1 MKKYKISFAEGSDER
16 LKGALGYE
24 GEHAVEFTGHS
35 FKFFYENNLDDAN
48 ANRSSL
54 IARVKEIIFSNKDSE
69 VVVETQHHPSR
80 QSASVAAALPFSVSM
95 YALLVKEAM
104 QEIAP
109 DASYSF
115 AYTLENPAPNVLQGD
130 NKPESTLW
138 ETNFVL
144 SIGPGLDNDFSLVT
158 RKKEIVQ
165 EPDPKDKNNTV
176 NVTKIKTL
184 SRHPIS
190 IEEVID
196 LEKIPEDSVEQ
207 RQEAPTGTD

>member
-24 GEHAVEFTGHS
+24 GEHTVEFTGDS
-35 FKFFYENNLDDAN
+35 YKFFFESNPDYIN

-54 IARVKEIIFSNKDSE
+54 IARVKEIIFSNKDAE
-69 VVVETQHHPSR
+69 EVVETQHHPDG
-80 QSASVAAALPFSVSM
+80 QSASVAASLPFGVSM

-115 AYTLENPAPNVLQGD
+115 MYTLENPTPNILQD
-130 NKPESTLW
+130 KKPESILW
-138 ETNFVL
+138 DTNFVL

-158 RKKEIVQ
+158 RKKEQV
-165 EPDPKDKNNTV
+165 EEKDPKDENKKIS
-176 NVTKIKTL
+176 VTKITTL
-184 SRHPIS
+184 SKHPIS

-196 LEKIPEDSVEQ
+196 IEKIPKDSVEQ